1 MQVEAPFILVGED
14 IEAAR
19 TDLTDAAPAAMI
31 PIDQV
36 TYLEA
41 GAPFEPGE
49 REGEAHGSA
58 MLTHSNKLVVHLT
71 FDFDEDEEDS
81 VTAHGVLPREG
92 GQIGRGRIAITGGTG
107 RFHKASGRIEVQTRN
122 PKRYIFNL

>member
-1 MQVEAPFILVGED
+1 MEIRAGFILVAED
-14 IEAAR
+14 IEAAWA
-19 TDLTDAAPAAMI
+19 DLSDAAPAAMV
-31 PIDQV
+31 PIDQE
-36 TYLEA
+36 TYVEA
-41 GAPFEPGE
+41 GEPFEKGE
-49 REGEAHGSA
+49 RVGEAHGSA
-58 MLTHSNKLVVHLT
+58 MLTHSDKFVVHLT
-71 FDFDEDEEDS
+71 FEFLQNEEDS